1 VRQYYHQEY
10 IDALENHDVV
20 ISQAWSGD
28 LFIAAAPTEFG
39 GDGHSEIKAA
49 IPEEGGILW
58 TDSMWIPQK
67 AQHPVDAIMMMDYV
81 YRPEV
86 AAPLADYIWYVSPVP
101 EAKEIVL
108 EELDDPLVANSP
120 LVFPTAAQLASTQ
133 RYRVFKDNAELEE
146 WNSIFEP
153 IYSS

>member
-1 VRQYYHQEY
+1 
-10 IDALENHDVV
+10 VV
-20 ISQAWSGD
+20 ISQAWSVD
-28 LFIAAAPTEFG
+28 LFIAAAPPVYG
-39 GDGHSEIKAA
+39 GDGHTEIKSA

-58 TDSMWIPQK
+58 TDSMFIPQK
-67 AQHPVDAIMMMDYV
+67 AQHPVDAITMMDFV
-81 YRPEV
+81 YRPEI
-86 AAPLADYIWYVSPVP
+86 AAPLADFIWYVSPVP

-120 LVFPTAAQLASTQ
+120 LVFPTADQLASTQ

-146 WNSIFEP
+146 WNSIFQP